1 MEINEEFIHKI
12 IIPRKNNSR
21 KGQNG
26 IIGVVGGSRLY
37 HGAPALS
44 ALAALRSGCDLA
56 YLFVPETIVNPIRA
70 IAPDLIV
77 YSLSDSKITM
87 GNSNKILTFRKNIN
101 SFVIGPG
108 LANQKMNGLINL
120 VSKLQKNNVN
130 IVLDAG
136 AINSELLNNIS
147 GKNIVIT
154 AHLGEFN
161 KLTNNKLNTEED
173 IKNEIMSYAKKH
185 NFTVV
190 IKGKNDY
197 ISNGVDVHVNSS
209 GNACMTKGGTGDI
222 LSGIIATYLSTGYSS
237 IESSIIGTYVM
248 GKTGELVYQ
257 KWGFSFLAS
266 EFLLQLGE
274 YIKKFNKIE

>member
-1 MEINEEFIHKI
+1 
-12 IIPRKNNSR
+12 
-21 KGQNG
+21 
-26 IIGVVGGSRLY
+26 
-37 HGAPALS
+37 
-44 ALAALRSGCDLA
+44 
-56 YLFVPETIVNPIRA
+56 
-70 IAPDLIV
+70 
-77 YSLSDSKITM
+77 
-87 GNSNKILTFRKNIN
+87 
-101 SFVIGPG
+101 
-108 LANQKMNGLINL
+108 MNGLINL

-161 KLTNNKLNTEED
+161 KLTNNKLNTEEN
-173 IKNEIMSYAKKH
+173 IKNEILSYAKKH

-197 ISNGVDVHVNSS
+197 ISNGVNVYVNSS

-257 KWGFSFLAS
+257 KWGFQFLAS
-266 EFLLQLGE
+266 EFLLQLGD